1 MTEEL
6 ENTLK
11 NRIFACSKNGKGIR
25 YSDND
30 GKSWVFSNITEGS
43 FAKPIRYKDLLI
55 VRCVNAGDKGILYSK
70 NAGKSWFPSNLPT
83 GYYGEIEMLPDG
95 SLITT
100 SRSESDPDG
109 TTFTSNSGSSWKKRV
124 TLVSTH
130 EFVRGSDLQIFDGRR
145 KLAELTE
152 KYGDIDELLS
162 SMISR
167 IEALESALSN
177 KVDSDTKSEES
188 VETTEE

>member
-11 NRIFACSKNGKGIR
+11 NRIFACSKNCKGIR
-25 YSDND
+25 YSDNG
-30 GKSWVFSNITEGS
+30 GKSWVFSNIAEGS
-43 FAKPIRYKDLLI
+43 FAKPIRYKDILV
-55 VRCVNAGDKGILYSK
+55 VRCVNTGDKGILYSK
-70 NAGKSWFPSNLPT
+70 NAGKSWWPSNLST

-109 TTFTSNSGSSWKKRV
+109 TTFTSDSGTTWKKRA

-130 EFVRGSDLQIFDGRR
+130 EFVRGSDLQVFDGRR
-145 KLAELTE
+145 KLAELTA
-152 KYGDIDELLS
+152 KYGDIEELLG
-162 SMISR
+162 SMINR
-167 IEALESALSN
+167 IEVLESALSS
-177 KVDSDTKSEES
+177 KVDSEVEPEES
-188 VETTEE
+188 VENVEE

>member
-1 MTEEL
+1 MTEKL

-25 YSDND
+25 YSDNG

-43 FAKPIRYKDLLI
+43 FAKPIRYKDILI
-55 VRCVNAGDKGILYSK
+55 VRCVNTGDKGILYSK
-70 NAGKSWFPSNLPT
+70 NAGKSWQPSNLPT
-83 GYYGEIEMLPDG
+83 GYYGEIEILPDG

-109 TTFTSNSGSSWKKRV
+109 TTFTSDSGTTWKNHA

-130 EFVRGSDLQIFDGRR
+130 EFVRGSDLQVFDGRR
-145 KLAELTE
+145 KLAELTA
-152 KYGDIDELLS
+152 KYGDIEELLD
-162 SMISR
+162 SMINR
-167 IEALESALSN
+167 IEVLESALSS
-177 KVDSDTKSEES
+177 KVDSEVEPKES
-188 VETTEE
+188 VENVEE

>member
-25 YSDND
+25 YSDNG

-43 FAKPIRYKDLLI
+43 FAKPIRYKDMLV
-55 VRCVNAGDKGILYSK
+55 VRCVNTGDKGILYSK
-70 NAGKSWFPSNLPT
+70 NAGKSWWASNLSA

-100 SRSESDPDG
+100 SRSKSDPDG
-109 TTFTSNSGSSWKKRV
+109 TTFTSDSGTTWKKRA

-130 EFVRGSDLQIFDGRR
+130 EFVRGSDLQVFDGRR
-145 KLAELTE
+145 KLAELTA
-152 KYGDIDELLS
+152 KYGDIEELLG
-162 SMISR
+162 SMINR
-167 IEALESALSN
+167 IEVLESALSS
-177 KVDSDTKSEES
+177 KVDSEVEPEES
-188 VETTEE
+188 VENVEE

>member
-25 YSDND
+25 YSDNG
-30 GKSWVFSNITEGS
+30 GKSWTFTNITEGS
-43 FAKPIRYKDLLI
+43 FDKPIRYKDILV
-55 VRCVNAGDKGILYSK
+55 VRCVNTGDKGILYSK
-70 NAGKSWFPSNLPT
+70 NAGKSWLPSNLPT

-95 SLITT
+95 FMITT

-109 TTFTSNSGSSWKKRV
+109 TTFTSNSGTTWKKRA

-130 EFVRGSDLQIFDGRR
+130 EFVRGSDLRIFDGRR
-145 KLAELTE
+145 TLAELTE
-152 KYGDIDELLS
+152 KYGDIDELLG
-162 SMISR
+162 SMINR
-167 IEALESALSN
+167 IEVLESALSS
-177 KVDSDTKSEES
+177 KVDSEVEPEES
-188 VETTEE
+188 VETAEE